1 MIYMLLLITKTTRGL
16 VALSISYTG
25 RLECSLTLSSSES
38 SCDKMTRCSSRR
50 TVFRPLC
57 ELLATSK
64 LCAAS
69 IAAKLV
75 PEVLR
80 KWEGPY
86 RVKQVTR
93 PGAVRLETEDATPVS
108 NSWNVG
114 HLRKF
119 RP

>member
-1 MIYMLLLITKTTRGL
+1 MERGQL
-16 VALSISYTG
+16 VPRTSHTG
-25 RLECSLTLSSSES
+25 HLECVLTLSSSKN
-38 SCDKMTRCSSRR
+38 SCDKMTRCSLRR

-75 PEVLR
+75 PEVSR

-86 RVKQVTR
+86 RVKQVAK

-108 NSWNVG
+108 NSWNVE

-119 RP
+119 YP

>member
-1 MIYMLLLITKTTRGL
+1 MERRQS
-16 VALSISYTG
+16 APRISYTG
-25 RLECSLTLSSSES
+25 HLECLLTLSSSES
-38 SCDKMTRCSSRR
+38 SCDEMTRCSSRR

-64 LCAAS
+64 LCVAFIAS
-69 IAAKLV
+69 KLV
-75 PEVLR
+75 SEASR

-86 RVKQVTR
+86 QVKQVAR
-93 PGAVRLETEDATPVS
+93 PGAVRLETEDTTRVS

-119 RP
+119 CP

>member
-1 MIYMLLLITKTTRGL
+1 MERRQLAPR
-16 VALSISYTG
+16 ISYTG
-25 RLECSLTLSSSES
+25 HLECSLALSSSES
-38 SCDKMTRCSSRR
+38 SCDKMTRYSLRK

-64 LCAAS
+64 LCTAS

-75 PEVLR
+75 PEVSR

-86 RVKQVTR
+86 RVKQVAR
-93 PGAVRLETEDATPVS
+93 PGAVRLETEDTTPVS

-114 HLRKF
+114 HLCKF

>member
-1 MIYMLLLITKTTRGL
+1 MERRQS
-16 VALSISYTG
+16 APRISYTG
-25 RLECSLTLSSSES
+25 HLECLLTLSSSES
-38 SCDKMTRCSSRR
+38 SCDEMTRCSSRR

-64 LCAAS
+64 LSAAF
-69 IAAKLV
+69 IATKLV
-75 PEVLR
+75 PEVTR

-86 RVKQVTR
+86 RVKRVAR
-93 PGAVRLETEDATPVS
+93 PGAVCLETEDTTPMS

>member
-1 MIYMLLLITKTTRGL
+1 MEWGQLAPRILH
-16 VALSISYTG
+16 TG
-25 RLECSLTLSSSES
+25 HLECSLTLSSSES
-38 SCDKMTRCSSRR
+38 SYDEMARCSLRR

-75 PEVLR
+75 PEVSR

-108 NSWNVG
+108 NS
-114 HLRKF
+114 
-119 RP
+119 